1 MKYVVH
7 VFFFCLKMNQGLL
20 LLFLLITKKKIMAFC
35 SKCGTEFNDGAQ
47 FCPKCGQPTNAAS
60 QQQVYQQQYVAQPQ
74 EKEHS
79 RMYKMWHS
87 KWNWIA
93 AIVFLIIIV
102 AANMGGGSDTD
113 MLQKEVKKMMVE
125 KMKEKGQ
132 SLVIT
137 DFTLVH
143 QDGNNYTG
151 LAACTLDGEKMDLD
165 VKVVYDGSSFQAEWA
180 PTAEYQQKALEE
192 GLQELFNN

>member
-1 MKYVVH
+1 
-7 VFFFCLKMNQGLL
+7 
-20 LLFLLITKKKIMAFC
+20 MAFC
-35 SKCGTEFNDGAQ
+35 SKCGTQINDGAK

-74 EKEHS
+74 EKEHG

-102 AANMGGGSDTD
+102 AANMGGSSDTD

-132 SLVIT
+132 TLNIT

-151 LAACTLDGEKMDLD
+151 
-165 VKVVYDGSSFQAEWA
+165 
-180 PTAEYQQKALEE
+180 
-192 GLQELFNN
+192 

>member
-1 MKYVVH
+1 
-7 VFFFCLKMNQGLL
+7 
-20 LLFLLITKKKIMAFC
+20 MAFC
-35 SKCGTEFNDGAQ
+35 SKCGTQINDGAK

-102 AANMGGGSDTD
+102 AANMGGSSDTD

-132 SLVIT
+132 TLNIT

-151 LAACTLDGEKMDLD
+151 
-165 VKVVYDGSSFQAEWA
+165 
-180 PTAEYQQKALEE
+180 
-192 GLQELFNN
+192 

>member
-1 MKYVVH
+1 
-7 VFFFCLKMNQGLL
+7 
-20 LLFLLITKKKIMAFC
+20 MAFC
-35 SKCGTEFNDGAQ
+35 SKCGAQINDGAQ

-60 QQQVYQQQYVAQPQ
+60 EQQVYQQQYVAQPQ

-79 RMYKMWHS
+79 RMYKMWHN
-87 KWNWIA
+87 KWNWIG
-93 AIVFLIIIV
+93 AIVATIIIV
-102 AANMGGGSDTD
+102 AVNMSGGSDTD

-132 SLVIT
+132 ALNISE
-137 DFTLVH
+137 FTLVH

-151 LAACTLDGEKMDLD
+151 LAICTLDGEKIDLD
-165 VKVVYDGSSFQAEWA
+165 VKVVYDGSNFQAEWA

-192 GLQELFNN
+192 LFNN

>member
-1 MKYVVH
+1 
-7 VFFFCLKMNQGLL
+7 
-20 LLFLLITKKKIMAFC
+20 MAFC
-35 SKCGTEFNDGAQ
+35 GKCGAQINDGAQ
-47 FCPKCGQPTNAAS
+47 FCPQCGQPTNAAS

-93 AIVFLIIIV
+93 AIVFLIIIF

-132 SLVIT
+132 NLNIT

-151 LAACTLDGEKMDLD
+151 VATCTLDGEKLDLD

-180 PTAEYQQKALEE
+180 PTAEYQQKALQE